1 MPIVDV
7 SVPCIRCGAGDS
19 RVVDTRQR
27 RHGFRN
33 RRRVCTACGVRWTT
47 VEVPERVFLRVIRLS
62 RQLPEALA
70 DLLGPVAAES
80 VLIEDDDASNP
91 DL

>member
-7 SVPCIRCGAGDS
+7 TVPCIRCGAGDS

-27 RHGFRN
+27 HHGFRN
-33 RRRVCTACGVRWTT
+33 RRRLCTACGVRWTT
-47 VEVPERVFLRVIRLS
+47 VEVPEKVFRRVMLLS
-62 RQLPEALA
+62 RQLADALQ
-70 DLLGPVAAES
+70 DLPGPIAAES